1 MINYERPIIA
11 RQALLPL
18 AALILVA
25 SIVQNRFG
33 WQIAA
38 GFWLVTLLLAYLY
51 RDPRRRV
58 PPLPLG
64 IVAPIDGKVVSVI
77 EQRDPYL
84 ARDAVCINMRGRL
97 LGAFGIRS
105 AMEGKVNDQWFGSLP
120 DNNEDHSIYKKSGIP
135 AFAQWTQSDEGDD
148 IVTTLT
154 PRFFGK
160 DVNYTVHSGERTG
173 QGKRC
178 GFAPFGVN
186 AEIFVPAGCRIEVR
200 PGDRIQAGASVIA
213 TLVR

>member
-1 MINYERPIIA
+1 MIDYKRPIVA
-11 RQALLPL
+11 RQAFLPV
-18 AALILVA
+18 AALILLA
-25 SIVQNRFG
+25 LIVQGRFG
-33 WQIAA
+33 WLIAS
-38 GFWLVTLLLAYLY
+38 GFWLTAVLLAYLY

-64 IVAPIDGKVVSVI
+64 IVAPIDGKVVSVV

-84 ARDAVCINMRGRL
+84 ARDAFCISMRGSLR
-97 LGAFGIRS
+97 GAFGIRS

-120 DNNEDHSIYKKSGIP
+120 DNKEDRSMYKKSGIP

-154 PRFFGK
+154 PRFFRK
-160 DVNYTVHSGERTG
+160 NMNYTVKSGERIG

-186 AEIFVPAGCRIEVR
+186 AEIYVPVSSRIEVQ
-200 PGDRIQAGASVIA
+200 PGDKIQAGASVIA
-213 TLVR
+213 TLIR